1 MTAEGGGNGGESLGE
16 EKKNS
21 LVEGEEKERGWNLV
35 RVRMERDYRKICHH
49 EGWEM
54 TGWQYGRG
62 GEAEDD
68 GIGTG

>member
-1 MTAEGGGNGGESLGE
+1 MH
-16 EKKNS
+16 

-35 RVRMERDYRKICHH
+35 RVRMERDCKKIFHH